1 MLNTTKIMAG
11 WQAGPLVS
19 DFIPALPCS
28 AWVKTINPL
37 RDSMH
42 ALPTAKTTRKLS

>member
-1 MLNTTKIMAG
+1 MLNTAKIMAG

-19 DFIPALPCS
+19 DFIPVLPCS
-28 AWVKTINPL
+28 ARVKTINPV

-42 ALPTAKTTRKLS
+42 TLPAAKTTRKLS